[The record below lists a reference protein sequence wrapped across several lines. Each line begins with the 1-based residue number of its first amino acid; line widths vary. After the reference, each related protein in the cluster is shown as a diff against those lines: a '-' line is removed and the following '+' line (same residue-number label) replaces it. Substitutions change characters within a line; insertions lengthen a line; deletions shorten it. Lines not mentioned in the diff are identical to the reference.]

1 MCMIASGF
9 AGDVFCPY
17 RPGQRLY
24 GTRPKRDILTQASLG
39 HEPPC
44 RVPPS
49 ELPAPRPGG
58 PMKDAGSGQLRGFL

>member
-1 MCMIASGF
+1 
-9 AGDVFCPY
+9 
-17 RPGQRLY
+17 
-24 GTRPKRDILTQASLG
+24 LTQASLG

-44 RVPPS
+44 RVLPS